1 MGDVFDIKYA
11 ASAVFSSAKD
21 LYDAAGKVKEK
32 GYTKWECF
40 SPIQVHGLGAQM
52 GYPRS
57 KVPCFTL
64 AGGVTGFSQVC

>member
-32 GYTKWECF
+32 GYTKMGMFF
-40 SPIQVHGLGAQM
+40 SHSSTRARRPKWVNLVRRFLVSH
-52 GYPRS
+52 
-57 KVPCFTL
+57 
-64 AGGVTGFSQVC
+64 